1 MSYDTVRW
9 PEGIKVRPIEQWPWP
24 THLLED
30 QDRRRATFSASW
42 GSTLDLLDRELY
54 QVDARTPVLQLALDE
69 SAFRLD
75 GYPRAQARA
84 EHPGVILSFDRPRV
98 AGGVESLSFPCD
110 RFDRW
115 QDNVRAIAL
124 ALEALRRVDRYGIT
138 PNGEQ
143 YTGWRAIGGATPMPA
158 KMSREHALA
167 TIARLSARLPGHYVH
182 DADMARYAD
191 DPDEIRRDLRTARGL
206 HHPDRND
213 GDRTNWDLL
222 EQAAQALGL
231 T

>member
-9 PEGIKVRPIEQWPWP
+9 PDGIKVRPIEQWPWP
-24 THLLED
+24 AHLLED
-30 QDRRRATFSASW
+30 EDRRRAPFSASW

-124 ALEALRRVDRYGIT
+124 ALEALRKVDRYGIT

-143 YTGWRAIGGATPMPA
+143 YTGWRAIGSATPMPA
-158 KMSREHALA
+158 GMTIDEAWSIIGSFGDRPISEQRTDPEQLRAAL
-167 TIARLSARLPGHYVH
+167 RK
-182 DADMARYAD
+182 
-191 DPDEIRRDLRTARGL
+191 ARGFA
-206 HHPDRND
+206 HPDRHD
-213 GDRTNWDLL
+213 GDRTLWDQV
-222 EQAAQALGL
+222 EQAAQVLGVA
-231 T
+231 